1 MDVNISF
8 WYVLT
13 HFPSYFKGEFGLML
27 LLSLLMPLMIL
38 VPLMDR
44 KIGGWKLKTAIL
56 SGSYLI
62 MLIIV
67 LVMAT
72 LTNMYKVDAPF
83 NKDFIQKTII
93 PHIDSLPEKKSG
105 LLSYE
110 RIDSGFL
117 PRYEI
122 DETYLMLSEK
132 DKDRYLY
139 VFSVIGKN
147 VVEKELKVRVIVE
160 KISDGK
166 PYLTYKDVPELNKKL
181 DFKSGWYDV
190 TLHVPEGINYKKWDA
205 SAK

>member
-8 WYVLT
+8 WHVLT

-27 LLSLLMPLMIL
+27 FLSLLMPLMIS
-38 VPLMDR
+38 VPLMER

-62 MLIIV
+62 VLMVV

-72 LTNMYKVDAPF
+72 LTNMHKVDAPF
-83 NKDFIQKTII
+83 NKNFIQKTII
-93 PHIDSLPEKKSG
+93 PHIDSLPERKSA
-105 LLSYE
+105 LLSYK

-117 PRYEI
+117 PRNEV

-132 DKDRYLY
+132 EKERYLY
-139 VFSVIGKN
+139 VLSVIDEN
-147 VVEKELKVRVIVE
+147 VVEKELKVKVIVE
-160 KISDGK
+160 PISDGK
-166 PYLTYKDVPELNKKL
+166 PYLTYKDVPELNKTL
-181 DFKSGWYDV
+181 DFKAGWYDV

-205 SAK
+205 AAK